1 MDNRNI
7 AILNLTDCK
16 YLDFWAASYIFWY
29 L

>member
-16 YLDFWAASYIFWY
+16 YLDFWAALYIFRD